1 MKTSSQLTVGV
12 TYSREDLA
20 HKFDIKDATLF
31 TGIFVPKGHESIWLF
46 VTQDKTPDRTQ
57 YNDELAGDELYIDGQ
72 TSGRKD
78 KLLAEH
84 FENDL
89 EILLFYRKSK
99 YEFEQAAFKYEG
111 LFRFVE
117 QSGKSPSHFHFQRVA

>member
-1 MKTSSQLTVGV
+1 MLTSSQLTVGN
-12 TYSREDLA
+12 TYSREELA
-20 HKFDIKDATLF
+20 RQFGITDATLF
-31 TGIFVPKGHESIWLF
+31 TGIFRPKGHESIWLF
-46 VTQDKTPDRTQ
+46 VTENKTPDRTQ
-57 YNDELAGDELYIDGQ
+57 YKDELAGDDLYIDGQ

-89 EILLFYRKSK
+89 EVLLFYRKSK
-99 YEFEQAAFKYEG
+99 YEFEQAAFRYEG

-117 QSGKSPSHFHFQRVA
+117 QAGKSPSHFHFHRVG